1 VRGGGAGS
9 RWWGAAA
16 LSLVAALV
24 VGRALLFD
32 LRVLDSDTMAPG
44 LQAGD
49 LLLVGRRARI
59 DVGDVVVLRIGSDPE
74 RYVKRVVALAGSQ
87 VELSAGRVFVD
98 GQALD
103 VEDRAAVP
111 FTWRCGAQTAPGR
124 VEVAGARRWQV
135 VASRDD
141 RSVETVPT
149 GSAWVLG
156 DQRARSRDSR
166 TWGPVP
172 LDEIDGE
179 VLAVLWHSRRCGPA
193 GGGA

>member
-1 VRGGGAGS
+1 MRGGGAGS

-87 VELSAGRVFVD
+87 VELSAGRV
-98 GQALD
+98 
-103 VEDRAAVP
+103 
-111 FTWRCGAQTAPGR
+111 
-124 VEVAGARRWQV
+124 EVAGARRWQV